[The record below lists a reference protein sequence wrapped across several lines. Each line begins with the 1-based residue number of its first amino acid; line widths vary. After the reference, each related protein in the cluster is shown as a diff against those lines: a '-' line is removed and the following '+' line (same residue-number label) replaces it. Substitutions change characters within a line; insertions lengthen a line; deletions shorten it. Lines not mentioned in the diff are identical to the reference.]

1 VQLSKPAPVIDPLAQ
16 FSPLST
22 GTPVPLRLTV
32 VDGPVNALLM
42 IVNWPVTGPDA
53 AGLNWMVSVTL
64 PLAATV
70 IGKLLWLL
78 IEKDSP
84 VIFN

>member
-1 VQLSKPAPVIDPLAQ
+1 MQLSEPAPVIDPLVPVRA
-16 FSPLST
+16 LST
-22 GTPVPLRLTV
+22 GTPVPLKVTA
-32 VDGPVNALLM
+32 VDEPVEELLE

-53 AGLNWMVSVTL
+53 VGLNWMVSVTL

-70 IGKLLWLL
+70 IGKVFWSL
-78 IEKDSP
+78 IEKDWP